1 MDMGYPGT
9 NFQYDFLN
17 DDESKLPEGLKK
29 AILEK
34 KQILFF
40 INPPYGTSGSKSII
54 GGGNKDCI
62 SSKTL
67 VNVAM
72 KKENMGACSDQL
84 YAQFLY
90 RIIMFKNE
98 YNLSNVSIC
107 LFSNP
112 LFLSGES
119 FIKFR
124 NTFYKKFIF
133 KDGFLF
139 QADQFA
145 DVSGDW
151 GISFTVWEG
160 KDEVKNM

>member
-1 MDMGYPGT
+1 
-9 NFQYDFLN
+9 
-17 DDESKLPEGLKK
+17 
-29 AILEK
+29 
-34 KQILFF
+34 
-40 INPPYGTSGSKSII
+40 
-54 GGGNKDCI
+54 
-62 SSKTL
+62 
-67 VNVAM
+67 
-72 KKENMGACSDQL
+72 
-84 YAQFLY
+84 
-90 RIIMFKNE
+90 MFKNE